1 MSLIHN
7 SAVPSVS
14 QHMTGH
20 NADNKG
26 CDETVN
32 QLCHLYPE
40 IASWQPV
47 LIAGAWQQWC
57 AENQLQPI
65 APEVRDEAFPL
76 YLVRLIRNRM
86 EEMNAWR

>member
-7 SAVPSVS
+7 NSVPPAS
-14 QHMTGH
+14 QLMTGH
-20 NADNKG
+20 NADTRG

-32 QLCHLYPE
+32 QLCQLYPE
-40 IASWQPV
+40 IASWQPA
-47 LIAGAWQQWC
+47 LIAGAWHQWC
-57 AENQLQPI
+57 ANNQRQPL
-65 APEVRDEAFPL
+65 APEERDEACPL

>member
-7 SAVPSVS
+7 NTVPPAS

-20 NADNKG
+20 NADTNG
-26 CDETVN
+26 GDETVN
-32 QLCHLYPE
+32 QL
-40 IASWQPV
+40 QR
-47 LIAGAWQQWC
+47 
-57 AENQLQPI
+57 QPI
-65 APEVRDEAFPL
+65 APEERYEAFPL

>member
-7 SAVPSVS
+7 NSVPSAS
-14 QHMTGH
+14 QPMTGRH
-20 NADNKG
+20 ADTRG

-32 QLCHLYPE
+32 QLCQLYPE
-40 IASWQPV
+40 IASWQPA
-47 LIAGAWQQWC
+47 LIAGAWHQWC
-57 AENQLQPI
+57 VENQIQPM
-65 APEVRDEAFPL
+65 APEKRDEAFPL

>member
-7 SAVPSVS
+7 TAVPSVS
-14 QHMTGH
+14 QYMTGH
-20 NADNKG
+20 NADTKAS
-26 CDETVN
+26 EEEVN
-32 QLCHLYPE
+32 RLCQLYPE
-40 IASWQPV
+40 IASWQSA
-47 LIAGAWQQWC
+47 LIASARHQWC

-65 APEVRDEAFPL
+65 APEKRDKAFPL

>member
-40 IASWQPV
+40 IASWQPA
-47 LIAGAWQQWC
+47 LIAGAWHKWC

-65 APEVRDEAFPL
+65 APDERDEAFPL
-76 YLVRLIRNRM
+76 YIVRLIRNRM

>member
-7 SAVPSVS
+7 TAVPLAS
-14 QHMTGH
+14 QHMAGH
-20 NADNKG
+20 NAYTKS

-32 QLCHLYPE
+32 QLCQLYPE
-40 IASWQPV
+40 IASWQPA
-47 LIAGAWQQWC
+47 LIAGAWHQWC
-57 AENQLQPI
+57 ANNQRQPV
-65 APEVRDEAFPL
+65 APEERDEAFPL

>member
-7 SAVPSVS
+7 NSVPPAS

-20 NADNKG
+20 NADTKDR
-26 CDETVN
+26 DETV
-32 QLCHLYPE
+32 QLCQLYPE
-40 IASWQPV
+40 IASWQPA
-47 LIAGAWQQWC
+47 LIAGAWHQWC
-57 AENQLQPI
+57 AENQRHPI
-65 APEVRDEAFPL
+65 APDERDEGFPM

>member
-7 SAVPSVS
+7 TSVSSVS

-26 CDETVN
+26 CDEVVN
-32 QLCHLYPE
+32 QLSQLYPE
-40 IASWQPV
+40 IASWQPA
-47 LIAGAWQQWC
+47 LIAGAWHQWC
-57 AENQLQPI
+57 VENQLQPI
-65 APEVRDEAFPL
+65 APEKRDEAFPL